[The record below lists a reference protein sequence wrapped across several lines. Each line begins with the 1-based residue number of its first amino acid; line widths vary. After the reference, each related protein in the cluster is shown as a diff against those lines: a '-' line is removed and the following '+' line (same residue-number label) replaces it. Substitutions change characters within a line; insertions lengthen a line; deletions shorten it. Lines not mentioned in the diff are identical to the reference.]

1 MVPFRFHF
9 PISRGESLP
18 LAPQGALAAV
28 TEVQRRA
35 VKLCFSLFGYEGLLF
50 EIFPIFICWCTTVK
64 QNIGK
69 TRVVQG
75 VVLQFVLL
83 CNE

>member
-35 VKLCFSLFGYEGLLF
+35 VKLWLSKVGHEGLL
-50 EIFPIFICWCTTVK
+50 EKIPTFILF
-64 QNIGK
+64 Q
-69 TRVVQG
+69 
-75 VVLQFVLL
+75 LP
-83 CNE
+83 

>member
-35 VKLCFSLFGYEGLLF
+35 VKLYFSICGHEGLLY
-50 EIFPIFICWCTTVK
+50 PIF
-64 QNIGK
+64 
-69 TRVVQG
+69 
-75 VVLQFVLL
+75 
-83 CNE
+83 

>member
-1 MVPFRFHF
+1 MLILYHSSAITKQKKRMENTKESKFRQIHIWLVGKMVPFRFHF

-35 VKLCFSLFGYEGLLF
+35 VNLWLFQS
-50 EIFPIFICWCTTVK
+50 WT
-64 QNIGK
+64 
-69 TRVVQG
+69 
-75 VVLQFVLL
+75 
-83 CNE
+83 